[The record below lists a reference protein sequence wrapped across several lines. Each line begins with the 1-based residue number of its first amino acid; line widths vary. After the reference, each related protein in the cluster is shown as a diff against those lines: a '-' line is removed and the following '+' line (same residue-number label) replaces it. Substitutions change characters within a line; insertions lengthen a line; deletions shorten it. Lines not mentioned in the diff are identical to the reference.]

1 MSFGKWFA
9 EKGATEKEKVADKSK
24 SEPGIAA
31 PATQPDAKPA
41 EVKPPPKQ

>member
-9 EKGATEKEKVADKSK
+9 EKGATDKEKAADKIK
-24 SEPGIAA
+24 PAPGTTA

-41 EVKPPPKQ
+41 EIKPPPKQ